1 MVKIINSLVVDEFS
15 ISVLDQWCHEPE
27 SFQFLKSLM
36 GAYPKQ
42 HGRMS
47 LLKIMKARCVG
58 IESSQTSSRLKKKTG
73 PQSIKPRFLLRKSN
87 VHTGVAYNTRQL

>member
-1 MVKIINSLVVDEFS
+1 MVRIINSLVVDESS
-15 ISVLDQWCHEPE
+15 ISVLDQWCHEPK
-27 SFQFLKSLM
+27 SFQFLKILM

-58 IESSQTSSRLKKKTG
+58 IESSQTSSRLKKNQNNPNRATIYKAKV
-73 PQSIKPRFLLRKSN
+73 PPEEK
-87 VHTGVAYNTRQL
+87 